1 MTKIILSAIAIL
13 FLATCPAFGG
23 EEALITVESSAFD
36 DGEAMPD
43 KYSLSDDNVS
53 PPISWSDVPSNT
65 KSVAVICEDPDAP
78 SGLWVHWVVFNIP
91 SDISA
96 LPEDLPDEGVLAG
109 GIIQGVNDFGRI
121 GWDGPAPPEGVH
133 RYIFRVYGLDS
144 MLGLGPGASRKELL
158 SAMDGH
164 IIARGSMTG
173 TYEK

>member
-1 MTKIILSAIAIL
+1 M
-13 FLATCPAFGG
+13 
-23 EEALITVESSAFD
+23 TVESSAFD